1 VLTAWQMA
9 TLLAAVTSVFVLCSE
24 TAAAAP
30 SDEPPLTNLPAA
42 DPTGPSF
49 HFGVGNGLL
58 PGGMGDPQLYWS
70 ACSQPCLPSPQF
82 I

>member
-1 VLTAWQMA
+1 MA
-9 TLLAAVTSVFVLCSE
+9 TLLAAATSALVLCS
-24 TAAAAP
+24 AAAAP
-30 SDEPPLTNLPAA
+30 EPPLINLPAA

-70 ACSQPCLPSPQF
+70 ASDCSQPGLPPRHPNSLEC
-82 I
+82 

>member
-1 VLTAWQMA
+1 MA
-9 TLLAAVTSVFVLCSE
+9 TLLLATATSVFVVLCS
-24 TAAAAP
+24 AAAAP
-30 SDEPPLTNLPAA
+30 EPPLTNLPAA

-70 ACSQPCLPSPQF
+70 ASVPSLASPAPNSLEC
-82 I
+82 